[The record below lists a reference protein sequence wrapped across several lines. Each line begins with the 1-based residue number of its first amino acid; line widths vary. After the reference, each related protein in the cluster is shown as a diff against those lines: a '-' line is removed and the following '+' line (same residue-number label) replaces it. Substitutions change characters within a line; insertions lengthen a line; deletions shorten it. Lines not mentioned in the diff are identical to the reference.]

1 MSLTI
6 ILQAGV
12 ATGTALLFAT
22 LGEILTER
30 SGILNLGVEGMMLL
44 GAMTSYAMSNRFGN
58 PWIGI
63 AIGMLAAGLISQ
75 VHAFITVTLQ
85 ADQVVSG
92 LSLNF
97 LATGI
102 SLVLGEGLNSLSGV
116 PLIQTLISP
125 CFRKF
130 PLLAMS
136 FLRGTAHWFTLVI

>member
-1 MSLTI
+1 MSLAI

-44 GAMTSYAMSNRFGN
+44 GAMTAYAMSNRFDN

-63 AIGMLAAGLISQ
+63 VIGMLAAGLISQ

-102 SLVLGEGLNSLSGV
+102 SLVLG
-116 PLIQTLISP
+116 
-125 CFRKF
+125 
-130 PLLAMS
+130 
-136 FLRGTAHWFTLVI
+136 